1 MEVNADIKKIR
12 KLGVTIRGLLWLIC
26 GGIVISNIGF
36 FLFYDFFNL
45 DFEFFSRTS
54 IFGLQVML
62 DELTI
67 PTDSPYPIQVSIHDS
82 PNLLVKWLWYISTPA
97 CFIIT
102 IFIILRLD
110 KLFKSYSE
118 GVVFHSSNTKGLAII
133 GWLLVGLYF
142 TDAIASMTLDTIFL
156 HASSSSGFIVVDE
169 LPNMVSMGPISETEI
184 MDLDCIPP
192 EMADLEFPPLPEMGT
207 RIYSNLTLLLF
218 GSFLIVV
225 ARIMSYAENLK
236 KKLIP

>member
-1 MEVNADIKKIR
+1 MEINSDIKKIR
-12 KLGVTIRGLLWLIC
+12 KLGITIRGLLWIIC

-45 DFEFFSRTS
+45 DFEFFSRAS
-54 IFGLQVML
+54 IFGFQVML

-82 PNLLVKWLWYISTPA
+82 PNLFVKWLWYISTPA
-97 CFIIT
+97 CLIIT
-102 IFIILRLD
+102 LFIILRLD

-133 GWLLVGLYF
+133 GWLLVSLYF
-142 TDAIASMTLDTIFL
+142 TDAIASMTLDTLFL
-156 HASSSSGFIVVDE
+156 HTSNGFIVVE
-169 LPNMVSMGPISETEI
+169 NQPNMIPMGPINEHEI
-184 MDLDCIPP
+184 IDLDCMPP
-192 EMADLEFPPLPEMGT
+192 EMADLEFPPLQEMGT

-236 KKLIP
+236 KEVDTLI

>member
-12 KLGVTIRGLLWLIC
+12 KLGITIRGLLWIIC
-26 GGIVISNIGF
+26 GGIVLSNIGF

-45 DFEFFSRTS
+45 DFEFFSRAS
-54 IFGLQVML
+54 IFGFQVML

-67 PTDSPYPIQVSIHDS
+67 SSDSPYPIQVSIHDS

-97 CFIIT
+97 CLIIT
-102 IFIILRLD
+102 LFIILRLD

-118 GVVFHSSNTKGLAII
+118 GMVFHSSNTKGLAVI

-142 TDAIASMTLDTIFL
+142 TDAIASMTLETLFL
-156 HASSSSGFIVVDE
+156 DASNSFIVVEE
-169 LPNMVSMGPISETEI
+169 LPHMVPIDPTSEAKMI
-184 MDLDCIPP
+184 DLDCMPP

-236 KKLIP
+236 KEVDTLI

>member
-1 MEVNADIKKIR
+1 MEINSDIKKIR
-12 KLGVTIRGLLWLIC
+12 KLGITIRGLLWIIC

-45 DFEFFSRTS
+45 DFEFFSRAS
-54 IFGLQVML
+54 IFGFQVML

-82 PNLLVKWLWYISTPA
+82 PNLFVKWLWYISTPA
-97 CFIIT
+97 CLIIT
-102 IFIILRLD
+102 LFIILRLD

-142 TDAIASMTLDTIFL
+142 TDAIASMTLDTLFL
-156 HASSSSGFIVVDE
+156 DASNGFIVVE
-169 LPNMVSMGPISETEI
+169 NQPNMIPMGPINEHEI
-184 MDLDCIPP
+184 IDLDCMPP
-192 EMADLEFPPLPEMGT
+192 EMADLEFPPLQEMGT

-236 KKLIP
+236 KEVDTLI